1 MATYKRRGYKP
12 QKEENQIEENSTTAE
27 VFNTLDE
34 RAFKTEAWLEKNQ
47 KKVLGIIGVIAAIV
61 VIGLVYQ
68 NFINTPKEKEA
79 MNDMFQAQLY
89 FEKAVNGEDS
99 DENYSLALNGGDGQ
113 FGFIDIM
120 QNYNRTKAGNLANY
134 YAGMSYLHTK
144 DYKNAI
150 TYLDKFKSKDELLAP
165 LATGA
170 IGDAFVQL
178 EQYKEALDYYEKAAN
193 MRDNVLITPVYLLK
207 AGTIALEL
215 DKASL
220 AKKYLEKLVED
231 YPNSK
236 EAEKGL
242 TYLGT
247 AQASN

>member
-34 RAFKTEAWLEKNQ
+34 GAFKTEAWLEKNQ